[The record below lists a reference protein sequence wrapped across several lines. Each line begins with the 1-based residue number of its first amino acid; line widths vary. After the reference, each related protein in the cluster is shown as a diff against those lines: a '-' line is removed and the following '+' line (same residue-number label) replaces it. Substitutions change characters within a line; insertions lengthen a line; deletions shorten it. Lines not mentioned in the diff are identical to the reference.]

1 MRIPNTL
8 NWKVGGPA
16 GEGIMTTGL
25 IFSKAVSRHGFK
37 VFDYTE
43 YPSLIT
49 GGHNTYQVYAS
60 SQFATTQYQK
70 LDVLIALDKPTLN
83 LHQEELTE
91 NTLVLYDAEDDKIN
105 IEEHNL
111 AAKVFNLPM
120 VRLAQ
125 ESGGSRVMANNV
137 ALGATMFIFGLDLEI
152 LNGVI
157 ESVFGRKG
165 AEVVEKNKNA
175 AKVGYDFMSQNL
187 GQPIMTM
194 GKVEGKNYLTMTG
207 NEAISMGAIAGG
219 LQLYTAYPMTPS
231 SSVLHVLAAK
241 AKKADIVVKHAE
253 DEIGVINMAL
263 GASFAGVRSMVGTS
277 GGGFCYMSEAL
288 GLSGVAELP
297 LVVIES
303 MRPGPALGMP
313 TWTAQ
318 GDLQFII
325 TASQDEFPRFVFT
338 PSDSQEAFELT
349 RLAMDLS
356 EKYQTLAVV
365 VADKLLSESRYTMD
379 LESTQFNNSRHGFDD
394 NPGLAEVGFYP
405 RYQDSEGNKDGISKR
420 TVPGQANGYY
430 LANSY
435 EHDKYGFATEE
446 GWVRVE
452 QVDKRAKKFEAM
464 KAEIIPQYF
473 EDNGGE
479 MTLIS
484 FGSTKGAVVAARE
497 LLEQQH
503 NIKVNILNLSWIW
516 PFPINQV
523 MEVINKGI
531 PFAVIEGNSTG
542 QLAKIIT
549 METGIKVEN
558 KFLKYDGR
566 PFYPYEIVEFVKNT
580 LKK

>member
-25 IFSKAVSRHGFK
+25 IFSKALSRSGLK

-60 SQFATTQYQK
+60 EHFATSQYQE
-70 LDVLIALDKPTLN
+70 LDVLIALDKATLD
-83 LHQEELTE
+83 LHLDEITE
-91 NTLVLYDAEDDKIN
+91 NTLVIFDKEDDKIN
-105 IEEHNL
+105 IEEHGLN
-111 AAKVFNLPM
+111 ARTFNLPM
-120 VRLAQ
+120 VKLAQ
-125 ESGGSRVMANNV
+125 ESGGSKLMANNV
-137 ALGATMFIFGLDLEI
+137 ALGATMFVFGLDLQI
-152 LNGVI
+152 LFGVI

-165 AEVVEKNKNA
+165 AEVVTKNQNA
-175 AKVGYDFMSQNL
+175 AQFGYNFMQEHL
-187 GQPIMTM
+187 GQSLMTFV
-194 GKVEGKNYLTMTG
+194 KVEGKNYLTMTG
-207 NEAISMGAIAGG
+207 NEAISLGAIAGG

-231 SSVLHVLAAK
+231 SSILHVLAEK
-241 AKKADIVVKHAE
+241 AKQADIVVKHAE

-263 GASFAGVRSMVGTS
+263 GASFAGVRSMVGSS

-288 GLSGVAELP
+288 GLSGIAEIP

-325 TASQDEFPRFVFT
+325 TASQDEFPRFVLS

-356 EKYQTLAVV
+356 EKYQTLVIVV
-365 VADKLLSESRYTMD
+365 SDKLLSESRFTMELD
-379 LESTQFNNSRHGFDD
+379 NTQFNNERHGIDKD
-394 NPGLAEVGFYP
+394 PQLAEVGFYP
-405 RYQDSEGNKDGISKR
+405 RYQDTDNGISQR
-420 TVPGQANGYY
+420 TIPGQPNGYY
-430 LANSY
+430 MSNSY
-435 EHDKYGFATEE
+435 THDDYGFATEDGE
-446 GWVRVE
+446 IRVE
-452 QVDKRAKKFEAM
+452 QVDKRAKKFELM
-464 KAEIIPQYF
+464 KSEILPQYF
-473 EDNGGE
+473 ENNNGE

-497 LLEQQH
+497 LLENNH
-503 NIKVNILNLSWIW
+503 NIKVNVLNLSWIW
-516 PFPINQV
+516 PFPEKQV
-523 MEVINKGI
+523 MEVLDMNV

-542 QLAKIIT
+542 QLAKIIR
-549 METGIKVEN
+549 METGVKVEN
-558 KFLKYDGR
+558 QLLKYDGR
-566 PFYPYEIVEFVKNT
+566 PFYPHEIVKFVRNT

>member
-1 MRIPNTL
+1 MRIPETL

-25 IFSKAVSRHGFK
+25 IFSKTIARHGLK

-60 SQFATTQYQK
+60 KYFATSQYQK
-70 LDVLIALDKPTLN
+70 LDVLVALDKPTLE
-83 LHQEELTE
+83 LHLDELTE
-91 NTLVLYDAEDDKIN
+91 NSLVLFDAEDDKIK
-105 IEEHNL
+105 IEEHSL
-111 AAKVFNLPM
+111 ECKTFNLPM
-120 VRLAQ
+120 VRLAK

-137 ALGATMFIFGLDLEI
+137 ALGASMFLFGLDLSA

-157 ESVFGRKG
+157 QDIFGRKG
-165 AEVVEKNKNA
+165 EEVVQQNHSA
-175 AKVGYDFMSQNL
+175 AKAGYDFMQQHL
-187 GQPIMTM
+187 GQPLMTFV
-194 GKVEGKNYLTMTG
+194 KEEGKNYFTMTG
-207 NEAISMGAIAGG
+207 NEAISLGAIAGG
-219 LQLYTAYPMTPS
+219 LQFYAAYPMTPS

-241 AKKADIVVKHAE
+241 AKDADIVVKHAE

-263 GASFAGVRSMVGTS
+263 GASFAGVRAMVGSS

-325 TASQDEFPRFVFT
+325 TASQDEFPRFVLA
-338 PSDSQEAFELT
+338 PADSQEAFELT
-349 RLAMDLS
+349 RRAMDLAD
-356 EKYQTLAVV
+356 KYQTLVIVV
-365 VADKLLSESRYTMD
+365 SDKLLSESRFTME
-379 LESTQFNNSRHGFDD
+379 LETTQFNNGTHGIDE
-394 NPGLAEVGFYP
+394 NPQLDEVGFYP
-405 RYQDSEGNKDGISKR
+405 RYQDTDNGIGKR
-420 TVPGQANGYY
+420 TLPGQPNGYY

-464 KAEIIPQYF
+464 KSEILPQYF

-503 NIKVNILNLSWIW
+503 NIKVNVLNLSWIW
-516 PFPINQV
+516 PFPVQQV
-523 MEVINKGI
+523 LDVLNKGV
-531 PFAVIEGNSTG
+531 PFAVVEGNSTG

-558 KFLKYDGR
+558 NLLKYDGR
-566 PFYPYEIVEFVKNT
+566 PFYPYEVVNYVREV

>member
-25 IFSKAVSRHGFK
+25 IFSKAVSRHGLK

-60 SQFATTQYQK
+60 QHFATSQYQT
-70 LDVLIALDKPTLN
+70 LDILIALDKPTLD
-83 LHQEELTE
+83 LHSDELTE
-91 NTLVLYDAEDDKIN
+91 NTLVIFDVEDDKIN
-105 IEEHNL
+105 IEEYHLN
-111 AAKVFNLPM
+111 AKVFNLPM

-137 ALGATMFIFGLDLEI
+137 ALGASMFVFGLDLQI
-152 LNGVI
+152 LFGVI

-165 AEVVEKNKNA
+165 PEVVSKNQNA
-175 AKVGYDFMSQNL
+175 AQFGYNFMLQHL
-187 GQPIMTM
+187 GQPMMTSP
-194 GKVEGKNYLTMTG
+194 KVEGKNYLTMTG

-241 AKKADIVVKHAE
+241 AQDADIVVKHAE

-263 GASFAGVRSMVGTS
+263 GASYAGVRAMVGSS

-288 GLSGVAELP
+288 GLSGVAEIP
-297 LVVIES
+297 LVVLES

-325 TASQDEFPRFVFT
+325 TASQDEFPRFVLA
-338 PSDSQEAFELT
+338 PSDAQEAFELT

-356 EKYQTLAVV
+356 EKYQTLVIL
-365 VADKLLSESRYTMD
+365 VADKLLSESRFTMELD
-379 LESTQFNNSRHGFDD
+379 NTQFNNVRHGIDQD
-394 NPGLAEVGFYP
+394 PQLAETGFYP
-405 RYQDSEGNKDGISKR
+405 RYQDTENGIGQR
-420 TVPGQANGYY
+420 TIPGQPNGYY

-435 EHDKYGFATEE
+435 EHDKYGFASEE

-452 QVDKRAKKFEAM
+452 QVDKRAKKFEVM
-464 KAEIIPQYF
+464 KSEILPQFY

-503 NIKVNILNLSWIW
+503 NIKVNVLNLSWIW
-516 PFPINQV
+516 PFPEQQV
-523 MEVINKGI
+523 TEVLNNGI
-531 PFAVIEGNSTG
+531 PFAVVEGNSTG
-542 QLAKIIT
+542 QLAKIIR
-549 METGIKVEN
+549 METGIKVE
-558 KFLKYDGR
+558 KKLLKYDGR
-566 PFYPYEIVEFVKNT
+566 PFYPHEIVQFVRNT

>member
-1 MRIPNTL
+1 MNNTL

-25 IFSKAVSRHGFK
+25 IFSKTISRHGLK

-60 SQFATTQYQK
+60 PHFATSQYQQ
-70 LDVLIALDKPTLN
+70 LDVLIALDKSTLD
-83 LHQEELTE
+83 LHLDELTPE
-91 NTLVLYDAEDDKIN
+91 SLVLYDAQDDKVT
-105 IEEHNL
+105 IEDH
-111 AAKVFNLPM
+111 AIPAQTFDLPM

-125 ESGGSRVMANNV
+125 ESGASRMMANNV
-137 ALGATMFIFGLDLEI
+137 ALGASMFLFGLDIEI

-157 ESVFGRKG
+157 QDIFGRKG
-165 AEVVEKNKNA
+165 EAVVLQNQNA
-175 AKVGYDFMSQNL
+175 AKAGFDYMQQHFGHPLQSFA
-187 GQPIMTM
+187 
-194 GKVEGKNYLTMTG
+194 KVEGKKYLTLTG

-219 LQLYTAYPMTPS
+219 LQFYAAYPMTPS

-241 AKKADIVVKHAE
+241 AQEADIVVKHAE

-263 GASFAGVRSMVGTS
+263 GASFAGVRAMVGTA

-297 LVVIES
+297 LVVLES

-318 GDLQFII
+318 GDLQFVL
-325 TASQDEFPRFVFT
+325 TASQDEFPRFVVA
-338 PSDSQEAFELT
+338 PSDAQEAFELT
-349 RLAMDLS
+349 RKAMELS
-356 EKYQTLAVV
+356 EKYQTVTIIV
-365 VADKLLSESRYTMD
+365 SDKLLSESRYTME
-379 LESTQFNNSRHGFDD
+379 LEQMQFDNVRHGFEE
-394 NPGLAEVGFYP
+394 NPQLDEVGFYP
-405 RYQDSEGNKDGISKR
+405 RYVDTDNGISKR
-420 TVPGQANGYY
+420 TVPGQQNGYY

-452 QVDKRAKKFEAM
+452 QMDKRNKKFELM
-464 KAEIIPQYF
+464 KSEVPDQFF

-484 FGSTKGAVVAARE
+484 FGSTKGAILAARE
-497 LLEQQH
+497 LLDLQH
-503 NIKVNILNLSWIW
+503 GIKVNVLNLSWIL
-516 PFPINQV
+516 PFPLQQV
-523 MEVINKGI
+523 EEILARGI
-531 PFAVIEGNSTG
+531 PFAVVEGNSTG
-542 QLAKIIT
+542 QLSKIIT
-549 METGIKVEN
+549 METGIKIAN

-566 PFYPYEIVEFVKNT
+566 PFYPHEIVQFVKDT

>member
-1 MRIPNTL
+1 MRIPETL

-16 GEGIMTTGL
+16 GKGIMTTGL
-25 IFSKAVSRHGFK
+25 IFSKTIARHGLK

-60 SQFATTQYQK
+60 RHFATSQYQK
-70 LDVLIALDKPTLN
+70 LDILVALDKPTLG
-83 LHQEELTE
+83 LHLDELTE
-91 NTLVLYDAEDDKIN
+91 NTLVLFDAEEDKSN
-105 IEEHNL
+105 IEEHGLECKN
-111 AAKVFNLPM
+111 FNLPM

-137 ALGATMFIFGLDLEI
+137 ALGASMFLFGLDLNV
-152 LNGVI
+152 LNEVI
-157 ESVFGRKG
+157 QDIFGRKG
-165 AEVVEKNKNA
+165 DEVVQKNQNA
-175 AKVGYDFMSQNL
+175 AKAGYDFMHKHL
-187 GQPIMTM
+187 GQPIMTFA
-194 GKVEGKNYLTMTG
+194 KEEGKNYLTMTG

-219 LQLYTAYPMTPS
+219 LQLYAAYPMTPS

-241 AKKADIVVKHAE
+241 AKDANIVVKHAE

-263 GASFAGVRSMVGTS
+263 GASFAGVRSMVGSS

-318 GDLQFII
+318 GDIQFIL
-325 TASQDEFPRFVFT
+325 TASQDEFPRFVFA
-338 PSDSQEAFELT
+338 PADAEEAFEMT

-356 EKYQTLAVV
+356 EKYHTLAIV
-365 VADKLLSESRYTMD
+365 VADKLLSESRFTME
-379 LESTQFNNSRHGFDD
+379 LETTQFQNFRHGIEE
-394 NPGLAEVGFYP
+394 NPELAEIGFYP
-405 RYQDSEGNKDGISKR
+405 RYQDTENGISKR
-420 TVPGQANGYY
+420 TIPGQANGYY
-430 LANSY
+430 ISNSY
-435 EHDKYGFATEE
+435 EHDKYGFGTEE

-464 KAEIIPQYF
+464 KTEILPQYF

-479 MTLIS
+479 MTLVS

-503 NIKVNILNLSWIW
+503 NIKVNVFNLSWIW
-516 PFPINQV
+516 PFPIDQV
-523 MEVINKGI
+523 MDVLSKQV
-531 PFAVIEGNSTG
+531 PFVVVEGNSTG

-549 METGIKVEN
+549 METGIKVEKN
-558 KFLKYDGR
+558 LLKYDGR
-566 PFYPYEIVEFVKNT
+566 PFYPYEIVNCVREV

>member
-25 IFSKAVSRHGFK
+25 IFSKAVSRHGLK

-60 SQFATTQYQK
+60 QYFATSQYQT
-70 LDVLIALDKPTLN
+70 LDILIALDKPTLD
-83 LHQEELTE
+83 LHKEELTE
-91 NTLVLYDAEDDKIN
+91 NTLVIFDAEDDKIN
-105 IEEHNL
+105 IEEHQLN
-111 AAKVFNLPM
+111 AKVFNLPM

-137 ALGATMFIFGLDLEI
+137 ALGATMFVFGLDLQI
-152 LNGVI
+152 LFGVI

-165 AEVVEKNKNA
+165 AEVVSKNQNA
-175 AKVGYDFMSQNL
+175 AKFGYDFMQQHL
-187 GQPIMTM
+187 GQPMMTSP
-194 GKVEGKNYLTMTG
+194 KVEGKNYLTMTG

-231 SSVLHVLAAK
+231 SSVLHVLALK
-241 AKKADIVVKHAE
+241 AKEADIVVKHAE

-263 GASFAGVRSMVGTS
+263 GASYAGVRSMVGSS

-288 GLSGVAELP
+288 GLSGVAEIP
-297 LVVIES
+297 LVVLES

-325 TASQDEFPRFVFT
+325 TASQDEFPRFVLA
-338 PSDSQEAFELT
+338 PSDAQEAFELT

-356 EKYQTLAVV
+356 EKYQTLVILV
-365 VADKLLSESRYTMD
+365 SDKLLSESRFTME
-379 LESTQFNNSRHGFDD
+379 LENTQFNNIRHGIDED
-394 NPGLAEVGFYP
+394 PQLAETGFYP
-405 RYQDSEGNKDGISKR
+405 RYQDTENGIGQR
-420 TVPGQANGYY
+420 TIPGQPNGYY

-435 EHDKYGFATEE
+435 EHDKYGFASEE

-452 QVDKRAKKFEAM
+452 QVDKRAKKFEVM
-464 KAEIIPQYF
+464 KSEILPQFY

-479 MTLIS
+479 MTLIG

-503 NIKVNILNLSWIW
+503 NIKVNVLNLSWIW
-516 PFPINQV
+516 PFPEQQV
-523 MEVINKGI
+523 TEVLNNGI
-531 PFAVIEGNSTG
+531 PFAVVEGNSTG
-542 QLAKIIT
+542 QLAKIIR

-558 KFLKYDGR
+558 KLLKYDGR
-566 PFYPYEIVEFVKNT
+566 PFYPHEIVKFVRNT